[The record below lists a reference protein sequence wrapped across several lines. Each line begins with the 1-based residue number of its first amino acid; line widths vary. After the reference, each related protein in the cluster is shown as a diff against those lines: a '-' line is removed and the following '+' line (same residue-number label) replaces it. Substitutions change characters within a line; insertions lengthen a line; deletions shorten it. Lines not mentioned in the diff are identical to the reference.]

1 VAKEVAGD
9 EGLFPF
15 ERVHLQR
22 LLLAADVILEL
33 SGEGPVSDV
42 LEAELRDFRER
53 VQLALLRLRFLPGC
67 PQVGSE
73 VAHGG
78 QRAGATRCTSARIW
92 QLPGPEQGADR
103 AGGRGQRGGAAQQVD
118 LACLPGAQ

>member
-42 LEAELRDFRER
+42 LEAELPIDR
-53 VQLALLRLRFLPGC
+53 
-67 PQVGSE
+67 
-73 VAHGG
+73 
-78 QRAGATRCTSARIW
+78 TSGRH
-92 QLPGPEQGADR
+92 ADGK
-103 AGGRGQRGGAAQQVD
+103 AVCAA
-118 LACLPGAQ
+118 A